1 MTTTTYQPAAARP
14 ATFAAPDPALY
25 RWAGAMLLAQF
36 AIFMVAFLTLGSAID
51 WPASLDKPA
60 GEVLPLIRDQRA
72 AVALGYTSYF
82 ISAMLLIPI
91 ALLLRQ
97 IMRGAGDAPGG
108 GLGGVAAG
116 FGAIA
121 GFAKLL
127 GIGRWLFMMPA
138 LADSYAVAG
147 PSARQSL
154 ELIYAAFNNYAGGV
168 GENLGVA
175 LFGGLWTAGVA
186 VAILRSGILPRW
198 LGYFGAAAAL
208 TVLAPLAEVYGVG
221 VGPMLIV
228 SGIIWQLWMIA
239 LGGTLL
245 ARARRGA
252 LAGGR

>member
-1 MTTTTYQPAAARP
+1 MTTTAYQPATQSTP
-14 ATFAAPDPALY
+14 AAAPAAPLY

-60 GEVLPLIRDQRA
+60 AEVLPLIREQRA

-82 ISAMLLIPI
+82 ISALLLIPI
-91 ALLLRQ
+91 ALLLRP
-97 IMRGAGDAPGG
+97 ILRSAGGQQAD
-108 GLGGVAAG
+108 GLLGVAAG

-138 LADSYAVAG
+138 LADSYAAAG
-147 PSARQSL
+147 PGARETL

-186 VAILRSGILPRW
+186 VAILRSGALPRW
-198 LGYFGAAAAL
+198 LGYGGAAAAL
-208 TVLAPLAEVYGVG
+208 AVLSPLAEVYGVG

-228 SGIIWQLWMIA
+228 SGVIWQLWMIA

-245 ARARRGA
+245 VRARRG
-252 LAGGR
+252 GR